1 MEKCS
6 MSKSSDVFSYQ
17 SVCKLIGEALNRVLE
32 HNVVYAAVHNVLRD
46 FDNEALN
53 DN

>member
-1 MEKCS
+1 MKKCN
-6 MSKSSDVFSYQ
+6 MSKSRDVFCYQ
-17 SVCKLIGEALNRVLE
+17 SVCELIGEALNRVLQ
-32 HNVVYAAVHNVLRD
+32 HNFVYAAVHNVLRD